1 MRLNNEGY
9 QMDSPDVNH
18 RKVNNKAGVQLT
30 PLGAPPNVGAA
41 RASIMS
47 IKGIE
52 GDENKDSH
60 PILRAH
66 NYKKPQLEKLNHP

>member
-18 RKVNNKAGVQLT
+18 RKINNKAGVQLT
-30 PLGAPPNVGAA
+30 PLGAPPNVGGA

-47 IKGIE
+47 IKGME
-52 GDENKDSH
+52 GDDNTDSH

-66 NYKKPQLEKLNHP
+66 NYKKP